1 MALGPQF
8 PNFSTYSVTCDV
20 KVMEKVSEFL
30 LFNIEEK
37 SVVLEIGRTYIHL
50 PVQIKQLKDWPG
62 MAVHKVVFQMVL
74 MCQQYANQHIE
85 LVKTNLSYSCPVQEV
100 KYHPDL

>member
-74 MCQQYANQHIE
+74 F
-85 LVKTNLSYSCPVQEV
+85 
-100 KYHPDL
+100 